1 MRDRARAKRTCA
13 RRGNLSSNGRQIRR
27 SGYMSE
33 SSEEAMTHARATDLD
48 KIFDLVIDDIAR
60 ARPRDKGSMPTT
72 LSRFRAGAR
81 HRHRDF
87 SWVVSMLNVCDVCF

>member
-1 MRDRARAKRTCA
+1 MC
-13 RRGNLSSNGRQIRR
+13 SSRKLVEQWPAEIRR

-60 ARPRDKGSMPTT
+60 EFGPR
-72 LSRFRAGAR
+72 
-81 HRHRDF
+81 
-87 SWVVSMLNVCDVCF
+87 